1 MIAELV
7 AVGTEILLGNIVN
20 TNSAYLSEK
29 CAQLGLSVYYESVVG
44 DNRDRMKAVIASALD
59 RSDVV
64 ILSGGLGPTEDDLTK
79 EVCAEVMGLPLSE
92 DPHSRKRIERYM
104 KEYKKN
110 HPDRRVTSNNY
121 KQAQVP
127 EGAIVLDNHNGTAPG
142 LILEKNG
149 KTAILLPGPP
159 NELIPMFEESV
170 FPYLRKKQPEIICS
184 QVVKICGIG
193 ESQVLPISRI

>member
-1 MIAELV
+1 
-7 AVGTEILLGNIVN
+7 
-20 TNSAYLSEK
+20 
-29 CAQLGLSVYYESVVG
+29 
-44 DNRDRMKAVIASALD
+44 MKAVIASALD

-79 EVCAEVMGLPLSE
+79 EVCAEVMGLPLEE

-104 KEYKKN
+104 KEYEKN
-110 HPDRRVTSNNY
+110 HPDRRITTNNY

-127 EGAIVLDNHNGTAPG
+127 KGALVIDNHNGTAPG
-142 LILEKNG
+142 LILEKDG

-193 ESQVLPISRI
+193 ESQVAAGYSGYDRGTDQSYPCSICQNRRGSSSDHSQG